1 MTNGHKDKD
10 GKFHP
15 HSDSSNKLSSHQVE
29 SSKHGSVNQSDANKL
44 KNKKSNEHYFNMHNW
59 GLEIENGKVTEIRLG
74 NWSDAGWNWDLSG
87 KDANEAL
94 NTYLVRMSTSGVKD
108 EFLEMMNKENVDFDI
123 FRKQI
128 LENYSKPLADDEV
141 SDDGLYSL
149 SGDSANWKFGSDDTA
164 ESASEGFFQDMDD
177 EEDQNKIEEESWRH
191 HIPLGYQDWLEEH
204 GESVRKEV
212 TGFLKTS
219 NSFEEYF
226 NKLTD
231 ERFTYPILEDRIT
244 FAERADWDALSKA
257 SEILAK
263 KGELK
268 KETIEALNLG

>member
-1 MTNGHKDKD
+1 MNGHKDAD

-15 HSDSSNKLSSHQVE
+15 HNDTSNKLSSHQVE

-149 SGDSANWKFGSDDTA
+149 TGDASNWKFGQDDTGDA
-164 ESASEGFFQDMDD
+164 VGDSYFDEVID
-177 EEDQNKIEEESWRH
+177 EEDREKISEESWRH
-191 HIPLGYQDWLEEH
+191 HIPVGYQDWLKEH

-212 TGFLKTS
+212 IGFLKTS

-226 NKLTD
+226 DMLTD
-231 ERFTYPILEDRIT
+231 ERFTYSILEDRIT
-244 FAERADWDALSKA
+244 FAEQAQWESLSVA